1 MQRWKLIHGNIAT
14 PAGFCAAATS
24 AGIKHGLNALDL
36 ALIFSEVSGTVAAA
50 AFTTNRV
57 VGAPVVLGREHL
69 RRSRGRLR
77 AIIVN
82 SGNGNVSNG
91 PAGLRTSRKTAEAV
105 GKLMG
110 VPVQEVLVSSTG
122 VIGVPLD
129 PKLILNSLPI
139 LKRNLS
145 KVAGDVE
152 TAIMT
157 TDTVPKS
164 AVLRTSFG
172 GKPTHIAGVAKGAGM
187 IHPHMATMLCYITTD
202 LAIEPRTLKVILREA
217 IRDSFNRITVDGDIS
232 TNDTVAVLAN
242 GASGLPVIRRDSRY
256 YTDVLEGF
264 KQICSV
270 LARKIVADGEGA
282 KRFIEIEVRGAR
294 KVHEA
299 DQVARAIA
307 NSALVKTAFAGG
319 DPNWGR
325 ILCAAGYS
333 GAEIDPDLVEI
344 RVGGLTLCRRGRRVT
359 FKEAEAQ
366 KRMKQKKVSVTVDLH
381 QGKARTCFWTCDLTE
396 DYIRINALYRT

>member
-1 MQRWKLIHGNIAT
+1 MQKWKLIHGNIAT

-24 AGIKHGLNALDL
+24 AGIKHELNALDL

-50 AFTTNRV
+50 VFSTNRV

-129 PKLILNSLPI
+129 LKLILNSLPI

-145 KVAGDVE
+145 KMAVDVE

-172 GKPTHIAGVAKGAGM
+172 GKHTHIAGVAKGAGM

-202 LAIEPRTLKVILREA
+202 LAMEPRTLQVILREA

-232 TNDTVAVLAN
+232 TNDTVVVLAN
-242 GASGLPVIRRDSRY
+242 GASGLPAIRRESRH
-256 YTDVLEGF
+256 YTDVLVGF
-264 KQICSV
+264 KQICSL

-294 KVHEA
+294 KSHEA

-325 ILCAAGYS
+325 ILCAVGYS
-333 GAEIDPDLVEI
+333 GAKIDPDLVEI
-344 RVGGLTLCRRGRRVT
+344 RVGGLTLCRRGRRVA
-359 FKEAEAQ
+359 FEEAEAQ
-366 KRMKQKKVSVTVDLH
+366 KRMKQKEVSVTVNLH
-381 QGKARTCFWTCDLTE
+381 QGKARTRFWTCDLTE
-396 DYIRINALYRT
+396 NYIRINALYRT